1 MNENNHPKM
10 IKKIPK
16 NNEIIYKEQNDHINN
31 HNSNEYSVNTI
42 KNLETELE
50 KATKKVNKYYKFYMD
65 YKYKAEEKIN
75 NLEKEKSEL
84 GNKYTELVQ
93 IKNELE
99 KQNETILKEND
110 SKNSL
115 IKDISNYENVKKEM
129 EELSLK
135 VIECKKKIKDLE
147 KQNEILEDSNKKL
160 ASNNKNFQEE
170 LEEKN
175 KVLNELDNEN
185 KISKEKM
192 TKQQIDMN
200 ILYEQKNKV
209 DIDMQENHKIIDEL
223 QKNNKELLEEI
234 NNNKNEY
241 ISMKKELEETHSKF
255 DGAISQFE
263 NMNNQI
269 KEQEKKL
276 EEYQKYKEENKEL
289 REKYQKIEKAIL
301 KSATKEEY
309 LVKSAEEYYDVVIDI
324 NSIISLKNEGWS
336 IKYNKERA
344 SIYEKI
350 ISKKTIKIGVLG
362 INNVGKSFLLSKL
375 VKSEI
380 PTGYSVE
387 TKGISIKY
395 AKEDDINEEKGI
407 CILDSAGF
415 ETPLLREEKV
425 IVEKKQIYKDI
436 YKNENVEQNKKNE
449 LEKAMKSDEIEMELS
464 RDKAQTE
471 RFIEQLILSLS
482 DMIILVI
489 GKLTRREQK
498 LITRIKNEAK
508 MNEKNR
514 IDSIIIV
521 HNLAQYHTIKEVE
534 KHIKQYLN
542 KSATF
547 RLSEDEVL
555 ALEKYRE
562 RKYLFESSDE
572 PGEFKVFHYIMAK
585 EGTEAGNY
593 YNNLTLELIKQQ
605 YNICTKRRAI
615 NIPEEIINLFSDLSL
630 EITGEKMECER
641 LGKDKNII
649 KLKNNPNNLKKNKK
663 LYIQN
668 TYSDQDG
675 NFLRNKYTFEPKYS
689 LCYYT
694 IKKEDEDNDDECEKY
709 LLLRLELPGNIERL
723 TAKGTN
729 QKKGKFKG
737 IFIKGY
743 KKKDEFKEQSF
754 EDFTIIRDNRSYDEF
769 SYFIDLPDNLILYK
783 LNAIEETSIYEIL
796 FNKRNKEKILS
807 KDVKQNND
815 NNKKEEN
822 HSNEQTKSGEI
833 EDSNSNLKHIGT
845 AKIGSGVYVMKFIL
859 SEGSYV

>member
-1 MNENNHPKM
+1 MNNNNNFSKI

-16 NNEIIYKEQNDHINN
+16 NEIINKEQNDYIKN

-50 KATKKVNKYYKFYMD
+50 KATNKVNKYYKFYMD

-75 NLEKEKSEL
+75 NLEKEKNEL
-84 GNKYTELVQ
+84 IEKYEKIEQ

-99 KQNETILKEND
+99 KQNGKIIKENNN
-110 SKNSL
+110 KNVL
-115 IKDISNYENVKKEM
+115 LKDISNYDNLKKERD
-129 EELSLK
+129 ELSLK
-135 VIECKKKIKDLE
+135 VIEYEKKIKDLKE
-147 KQNEILEDSNKKL
+147 QNKIFEDSNKKL
-160 ASNNKNFQEE
+160 ESNNKNFQKE
-170 LEEKN
+170 LEHKIE
-175 KVLNELDNEN
+175 VLNKLDNEN

-192 TKQQIDMN
+192 FKQQKDIN
-200 ILYEQKNKV
+200 ILSEQKNKV
-209 DIDMQENHKIIDEL
+209 DIDMQANHKIIDEL
-223 QKNNKELLEEI
+223 QMKNKELLEEL
-234 NNNKNEY
+234 NKNKNEY

-263 NMNNQI
+263 NMNNKI
-269 KEQEKKL
+269 KEQEKML

-289 REKYQKIEKAIL
+289 KEKNLKIESAIQ

-309 LVKSAEEYYDVVIDI
+309 LVKSAEDYYDVVIDI
-324 NSIISLKNEGWS
+324 NSIISLKNEGWA

-344 SIYEKI
+344 LIYEKI

-415 ETPLLREEKV
+415 ETPLLRDEKL
-425 IVEKKQIYKDI
+425 ILEKKQIYKDI
-436 YKNENVEQNKKNE
+436 YNNENLEGNKKNE
-449 LEKAMKSDEIEMELS
+449 LEKAMKFDEIETELS
-464 RDKAQTE
+464 RDKAHTE
-471 RFIEQLILSLS
+471 NFIEQLILSLS

-489 GKLTRREQK
+489 GKLTRTEQK

-521 HNLAQYHTIKEVE
+521 HNLSQYHTIKEVE
-534 KHIKQYLN
+534 NHIKQYLN

-555 ALEKYRE
+555 AIEKFRE

-572 PGEFKVFHYIMAK
+572 PGKFKVFHYIMAK

-593 YNNLTLELIKQQ
+593 YNELTLELIKQQ

-649 KLKNNPNNLKKNKK
+649 KLKNNPNNQKKNKK

-668 TYSDQDG
+668 SYCDQDG
-675 NFLRNKYTFEPKYS
+675 NYLRNKSNFEPKYS
-689 LCYYT
+689 LGYYT
-694 IKKEDEDNDDECEKY
+694 IKKEDEDNDDDCEKY

-769 SYFIDLPDNLILYK
+769 TYFIELPDNLILYK
-783 LNAIEETSIYEIL
+783 LNAIEETSVYEIL
-796 FNKRNKEKILS
+796 FDKRNKEKILS
-807 KDVKQNND
+807 KDVKQNNYE
-815 NNKKEEN
+815 NKKEFYK
-822 HSNEQTKSGEI
+822 NEST
-833 EDSNSNLKHIGT
+833 DF
-845 AKIGSGVYVMKFIL
+845 VYCNPL
-859 SEGSYV
+859 L